1 MTNLFF
7 SLHPRL
13 NLWNDIVSASSNMTT
28 TVFNVLGFYY
38 HNQRRVF
45 VINPAIKWDT
55 SANSPGIGQLY
66 TIFEAELT
74 AIINVLD
81 N

>member
-13 NLWNDIVSASSNMTT
+13 IYDIVSASSNMTT
-28 TVFNVLGFYY
+28 TVFNVLGVYY
-38 HNQRRVF
+38 NNQQRVF
-45 VINPAIKWDT
+45 VINPAINWDT
-55 SANSPGIGQLY
+55 SANSPSIGQLY
-66 TIFEAELT
+66 TIVEAELI